1 MLVIFTDTDCDF
13 TPSKAS
19 EYGYKLISMP
29 YVINDKVIKPYVDFD
44 KFEAHKFYDTL
55 RKGTL
60 PTTCAINPEEYVQY
74 FEPHFK
80 NGDDILYIHFSAAMS
95 GTFNGMNIAVNE
107 LKEKYPERK
116 FYTIDTKGIT
126 ILSYAIA
133 NEIGKMFKNGATLE
147 EVLKWSETEV
157 DHFAT
162 YFYADDLTFFRR
174 SGRVSGLAGIMGN
187 LIGIHPII
195 HMDSDGVMK
204 NVDKGRGMKSTL
216 TKIMDKI
223 SEIED
228 DIKGHKIVIGHT
240 DTQEVVNTIISMLK
254 ERFGED
260 LDIEVIDV
268 NPTAGSHCGPN
279 CVGICFHAKHR

>member
-13 TPSKAS
+13 TSKLAK
-19 EYGYKLISMP
+19 EYGFELISMP
-29 YVINDKVIKPYVDFD
+29 YVIDGKLVKPYVDFD
-44 KFEAHKFYDTL
+44 KFESHKFYDIL

-60 PTTCAINPEEYVQY
+60 PTTCAINPEEYIKY
-74 FEPHFK
+74 FEPHFAAG
-80 NGDDILYIHFSAAMS
+80 NDILYIHFSKAMS
-95 GTFNGMNIAVNE
+95 GTFNGMNIAIEE

-126 ILSYAIA
+126 ILSYNIA
-133 NEIGKMFKNGATLE
+133 KEIGDMFKKGATLE
-147 EVLKWSETEV
+147 EVLKWSDEEV

-223 SEIED
+223 EELQD
-228 DIKGHKIVIGHT
+228 DIKSHRVVIGHT
-240 DTQEVVNTIISMLK
+240 DAKDVVDTIVTMLK

-260 LDIEVIDV
+260 LNIEIIDV